1 LVEIQALC
9 TATNFGYPLRRASG
23 FDLNRL
29 LLIIAVLQKRAGLAL
44 YNQDVFVNVVGGL
57 KIKEPAADLAVALAI
72 ASALKNKVVFPDVC
86 AFGEVGLSGEV
97 RKVVHFEKRAK
108 EANRLGFNKI
118 LDTRTV
124 LQAIKNAF
132 ES

>member
-1 LVEIQALC
+1 
-9 TATNFGYPLRRASG
+9 
-23 FDLNRL
+23 
-29 LLIIAVLQKRAGLAL
+29 
-44 YNQDVFVNVVGGL
+44 VGGL